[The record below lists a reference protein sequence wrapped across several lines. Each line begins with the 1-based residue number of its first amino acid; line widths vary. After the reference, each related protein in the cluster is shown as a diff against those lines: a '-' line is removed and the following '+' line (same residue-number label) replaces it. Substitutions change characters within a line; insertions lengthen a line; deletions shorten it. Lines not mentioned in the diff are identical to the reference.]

1 MPSLERLV
9 DDGNENVIVETLKP
23 SHDGKGIIARIYE
36 RYGEDTTAKIRAG
49 FRYKAL
55 YHADML
61 ERKEGKIESAS
72 IDSRKYK
79 IRTLYFQL

>member
-36 RYGEDTTAKIRAG
+36 RYGEVATAKIRAG

-55 YHADML
+55 YYADML
-61 ERKEGKIESAS
+61 ERKEGKPESAS
-72 IDSRKYK
+72 IDFGKYK
-79 IRTLYFQL
+79 IRTLYFEL